1 MNKTYT
7 FPLAEQLSPI
17 QSFQSTIKPEDLIV
31 LKGVIAGQKDRTQRL
46 FQQISSMQSKQ
57 PRLDELELSISPL
70 KSKVQAKMK

>member
-46 FQQISSMQSKQ
+46 FQQISSMQ
-57 PRLDELELSISPL
+57 
-70 KSKVQAKMK
+70 